1 MFRDHRPTPFV
12 THYISG
18 VFMNPVV
25 DRKVYEFKGFRLEG
39 GQRRLLLDGRTIP
52 LKPKVFDLLL
62 FLVEMRGQLVEK
74 DDLMRE
80 IWPNTIV
87 EENNITVSI
96 STLRK
101 VLGEDRVGRQFIETV
116 ARRGYRFVADV
127 IESSEKR
134 TWRHDGHQTA
144 SQTAGIHASEMPI
157 DSLAVLPLQTPGSN
171 VTVDYLSEGITE
183 SIINALSQI
192 PKLRVL
198 ACSTVL
204 RFKGK
209 EVDPLE
215 VGRLLNVRAVMLV
228 RVIQLGEKLVIR
240 SELVKA
246 SDGSQIWGEQYNRTP
261 ADLLTIQDEI
271 ARAISESLKIKLS
284 RQELVRVTKRYTDN
298 TEAYNLYLRGRF
310 FWNKYSK
317 EWVLKAIEA
326 FQQAIEIDSQ
336 YALAYCGL
344 ADAYFRLSNLYMAP
358 GEVLP
363 KAKEAALKAVEI
375 DEDLAEAHSSLGL
388 LHVYYDHDW
397 VAAENEFRT
406 SLELSP
412 DLVLSHQR
420 YGSYLTFMGRFD
432 ESIKRYEHALEL
444 DPFSLQINMNLATN
458 YYLKGEH
465 EVAISHLEKT
475 LELEPNYM
483 PTHFVLGCTY
493 LQQGRLTE
501 ALEVFQL
508 IYKRDEETY
517 MALGFMGYAH
527 AIAGQRAEAENLLGI
542 LKDISLR
549 TYVSPYSMVVINLAL
564 GRLDRVFDLLEQLFE
579 ERNDWLVWLKVS
591 PELKIL
597 HDDPRYKNL
606 LARVGFSDD

>member
-1 MFRDHRPTPFV
+1 
-12 THYISG
+12 
-18 VFMNPVV
+18 MNRVV
-25 DRKVYEFKGFRLEG
+25 DRKVYEFRGFRLETA
-39 GQRRLLLDGRTIP
+39 QRRLVHDGRTIP

-62 FLVEMRGQLVEK
+62 FLVEMRDQLVEK

-101 VLGEDRVGRQFIETV
+101 VLGDDRAERQIIETV
-116 ARRGYRFVADV
+116 ARRGYRFVAQV
-127 IESSEKR
+127 VEISEKLGAR
-134 TWRHDGHQTA
+134 PVERQIATQTA
-144 SQTAGIHASEMPI
+144 SLVADDGPI
-157 DSLAVLPLQTPGSN
+157 DSLAVLTQQTPGN
-171 VTVDYLSEGITE
+171 NTTVDYLSDGITE
-183 SIINALSQI
+183 SITNTLSQL
-192 PKLRVL
+192 PNLRVL

-209 EVDPLE
+209 DVNPLE
-215 VGRLLNVRAVMLV
+215 VGSLLNVRGVMLV
-228 RVIQLGEKLVIR
+228 RVIQLDEKLIIR
-240 SELVKA
+240 SELVKV
-246 SDGSQIWGEQYNRTP
+246 SDGSQIWGGQYNRTP

-271 ARAISESLKIKLS
+271 AKAISESLKIKLS
-284 RQELVRVTKRYTDN
+284 RQELVRLTKRYTDN
-298 TEAYNLYLRGRF
+298 TEAYHLYLRGRF

-326 FQQAIEIDSQ
+326 FQQAIEIDAR

-358 GEVLP
+358 DEVLP
-363 KAKEAALKAVEI
+363 KAKDAALKAVEI

-388 LHVYYDHDW
+388 LHVYYDHNW
-397 VAAENEFRT
+397 AAAENEFRR

-432 ESIKRYEHALEL
+432 ESVKCYEQALEL
-444 DPFSLQINMNLATN
+444 DPFSLQINMNLATT
-458 YYLKGEH
+458 YYLKGEY

-483 PTHFVLGCTY
+483 PTHFVLACVY

-501 ALEVFQL
+501 ALEAFQL

-527 AIAGQRAEAENLLGI
+527 AKAGQRAEAENLLGI

-549 TYVSPYSMVVINLAL
+549 TYVSSYSMVVINLGL
-564 GRLDRVFDLLEQLFE
+564 GRLDRVFELLEQLFE

-591 PELKIL
+591 PELKVL
-597 HDDPRYKNL
+597 HNDPRYQDL
-606 LARVGFSDD
+606 LARVGF

>member
-1 MFRDHRPTPFV
+1 MNRD
-12 THYISG
+12 
-18 VFMNPVV
+18 V
-25 DRKVYEFKGFRLEG
+25 DRRIYEFKGLRLEVA
-39 GQRRLLLDGRTIP
+39 QRRLLDDGRAVS

-62 FLVEMRGQLVEK
+62 FLVEMRGQLVSK

-101 VLGEDRVGRQFIETV
+101 VLGEDRAGRNFIETV
-116 ARRGYRFVADV
+116 PRRGYRFVAEV
-127 IESSEKR
+127 TESSAQPSAR
-134 TWRHDGHQTA
+134 QDGSQFD
-144 SQTAGIHASEMPI
+144 SQTAGQEADADELQI
-157 DSLAVLPLQTPGSN
+157 DSLAVLPMQSSGHD
-171 VTVDYLSEGITE
+171 VTLEYLSEGITE
-183 SIINALSQI
+183 SIINTLSQI

-198 ACSTVL
+198 ACSIVF

-209 EVDPLE
+209 EVDPQE
-215 VGRLLNVRAVMLV
+215 VGLLLNVRAVMLV
-228 RVIQLGEKLVIR
+228 RVIQLGERLIIR
-240 SELVKA
+240 SELVKV
-246 SDGSQIWGEQYNRTP
+246 SDGSQIWGEQYDRAP
-261 ADLLTIQDEI
+261 SDLLTIQDEI

-284 RQELVRVTKRYTDN
+284 RQELVRFTKRYTDN
-298 TEAYNLYLRGRF
+298 TEAYGLYLRGRF

-326 FQQAIEIDSQ
+326 FQQAIEIDSN

-344 ADAYFRLSNLYMAP
+344 ADAYFRLSNLHLAP

-363 KAKEAALKAVEI
+363 KAKAAALKAVEI
-375 DEDLAEAHSSLGL
+375 DGDLAEAHSSLGL
-388 LHVYYDHDW
+388 LRVYYDHDW
-397 VAAENEFRT
+397 AAAENEFRR

-432 ESIKRYEHALEL
+432 ESIKHYEHALEL

-458 YYLKGEH
+458 YYLKGEQ
-465 EVAISHLEKT
+465 EAAIRQVGKA
-475 LELEPNYM
+475 LELEPKYM
-483 PTHFVLGCTY
+483 PTHFLQGCIY
-493 LQQGRLTE
+493 LQQGRWAE
-501 ALEVFQL
+501 AVEEFKL
-508 IYKRDEETY
+508 IYKQDEETY

-527 AIAGQRAEAENLLGI
+527 AMAGQRPEAENLLRI
-542 LKDISLR
+542 LQDVSLR

-564 GRLDRVFDLLEQLFE
+564 GRVDQVFELMEQLFE

-591 PELKIL
+591 PELKSL
-597 HDDPRYKNL
+597 HHDPRYKDL
-606 LARVGFSDD
+606 LARVGFSQD